1 MDISQLTTDERQ
13 WFVMRDLKRRNAK
26 QPAYQMFKDKGMEF
40 FTPMVHKL
48 LTIHGK
54 REDREVPFMQDL
66 LFVKETKEK
75 LDVIVEAIPTLQYR
89 YKLGVQHTP
98 IVVRNTDME
107 RFIKAVEATENP
119 KYYRPEEITPDM
131 LNRKIRI
138 IGGQLDGYTGTLVT
152 TRGSKT
158 KRLLVELPM
167 LLAAAVDVETVV
179 SAIFFVWA
187 IVKHVK
193 LSRQGEKPDDDPQ
206 RKPFLDSNGNHS
218 YYDRKIIKN

>member
-1 MDISQLTTDERQ
+1 LCFSKSQTLAGFRELPFAQQAVDNRHLTISFLVRSNQYNKVGVMDITQLTTDERQ

-26 QPAYQMFKDKGMEF
+26 QPAYLMFKDKGIEF

-75 LDVIVEAIPTLQYR
+75 LDIIVEAIPTLQYR

-138 IGGQLDGYTGTLVT
+138 IGGQLDGYIGTLVT

-167 LLAAAVDVETVV
+167 LLAAAVEVNTEY
-179 SAIFFVWA
+179 IQL
-187 IVKHVK
+187 I
-193 LSRQGEKPDDDPQ
+193 
-206 RKPFLDSNGNHS
+206 
-218 YYDRKIIKN
+218 

>member
-1 MDISQLTTDERQ
+1 MDETRLTTDERQ

-26 QPAYQMFKDKGMEF
+26 RPAYLMFKDKGMEF

-48 LTIHGK
+48 PTIHGK

-167 LLAAAVDVETVV
+167 LLAAAVEVNTEY
-179 SAIFFVWA
+179 IQL
-187 IVKHVK
+187 I
-193 LSRQGEKPDDDPQ
+193 
-206 RKPFLDSNGNHS
+206 
-218 YYDRKIIKN
+218 